1 MSQSQDLSGD
11 VYITLKK
18 QQPLTLQEL
27 AALVQATPEAVRLAL
42 ADLGADGIRVWAD
55 SQGKLS
61 ISTKTFPDFTAPAES
76 LSADST
82 AAAAAPDSTAQAGAA
97 DTAAHATAEPP
108 AANAAAGA
116 DAGTILA
123 AGTDTAATSP
133 AAAGA
138 DSTAAATSNAAAD
151 APAAPFDGLS
161 SQERGELPPDDTAAH
176 ATGTDITLA
185 AASGTAATSAGTD
198 NTAAATSNAAADAP
212 AAPFHGLSS
221 QERGELPPDDTAAQ
235 AADSDAPQAP
245 ADGLAVP
252 ADPSANADGNGG
264 TPPPAGTPDSGAQAN
279 LPAAAGETSPDL
291 EALRAQKAQEEDAEK
306 PEEKPMTLMGHLNEL
321 RWRLF
326 RCVIAAVLGFVAC
339 YSVADI
345 LFGAL
350 LRPLTA
356 ALPANSKL
364 IYTALPEAFFT
375 QMQVAFVAGLFL
387 VSPYVFYQIWS
398 FIAPGLYDEE
408 KRFAIPVAL
417 TSAMFFI
424 GGACFCYFIVFPFAF
439 VFFMGFATDTIQP
452 MPSLAE
458 YLSFALKLLF
468 AFGLIFEMPLFTFFL
483 ARMGVVTAAMMRSVR
498 RYAILAIFII
508 AAILTPPDVMS
519 QLLMACPMLL
529 LYETS
534 ILIAKIF
541 GRKPKPKTEPAPA
554 EEQG

>member
-151 APAAPFDGLS
+151 APAAPFD
-161 SQERGELPPDDTAAH
+161 
-176 ATGTDITLA
+176 
-185 AASGTAATSAGTD
+185 
-198 NTAAATSNAAADAP
+198 
-212 AAPFHGLSS
+212 GLSS

-417 TSAMFFI
+417 TSATFFI